1 MSWMDI
7 LKFDSRTDKEIIKEL
22 SDLLDLM
29 GKYLDIDNGLYGPDK
44 SIAILFKN
52 AKETIED
59 SYKYPDE
66 EYSYNFKFIDRLTDE
81 TSAAMFEASEEGD
94 EKKEEHF
101 RLIEESL
108 NDIYKVMQMREKLNR
123 DID

>member
-7 LKFDSRTDKEIIKEL
+7 LKFDSRTDKEIISTL
-22 SDLLDLM
+22 SDLQVLM
-29 GKYLDIDNGLYGPDK
+29 GKYLDVNDGIYGPST
-44 SIAILFKN
+44 SIAILFKD
-52 AKETIED
+52 AIEAIED
-59 SYKYPDE
+59 GNKYPDE
-66 EYSYNFKFIDRLTDE
+66 EYSYNFKFIDRLTHE